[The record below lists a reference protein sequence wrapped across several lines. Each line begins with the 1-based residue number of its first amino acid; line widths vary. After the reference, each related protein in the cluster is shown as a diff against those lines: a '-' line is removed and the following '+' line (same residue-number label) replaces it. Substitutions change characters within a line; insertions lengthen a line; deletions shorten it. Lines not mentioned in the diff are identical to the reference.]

1 VINGGG
7 DVCVC
12 HWSRMIDERIGV
24 QLHEIAKSGSSKMS
38 RGAKSTFDDGC
49 ETTLRLATSQSR
61 YRNDGSSLTISFF
74 QIIRDISPSFERE
87 GG

>member
-1 VINGGG
+1 MAAAAVC
-7 DVCVC
+7 VCVC

-24 QLHEIAKSGSSKMS
+24 QLHGIAKSGSSRMS

-74 QIIRDISPSFERE
+74 FSNYS
-87 GG
+87 